1 MKRFSI
7 LIASVILLLSLS
19 PAVYAEVHNM
29 IGKKVQGQF
38 PVKVNGVEIDV
49 QAIVIDGTSYLP
61 VRAIG
66 EALNKEVKFS
76 SDLGIE
82 VNDKEVPKVSG
93 QVERQQTSEEDAEII
108 KNVEA
113 QIDRF
118 KAIISENNVKIYE
131 FEREKAKAEA
141 ELAKAQ
147 TDFEIMNWK
156 ATVEDWQT
164 KINGLKE
171 HNEMLE
177 EGIKSSEAYI
187 QKIRDKYTGG

>member
-38 PVKVNGVEIDV
+38 PVTVNGVEIDV

-93 QVERQQTSEEDAEII
+93 QVKRQQTSEEDAEII

-118 KAIISENNVKIYE
+118 KAIISENNVKISE

-187 QKIRDKYTGG
+187 QKIRDKYN

>member
-38 PVKVNGVEIDV
+38 SVKVNGVEIDV

-118 KAIISENNVKIYE
+118 KAIISENNVKISE

-187 QKIRDKYTGG
+187 QKIRDKYN